1 MMQSRLT
8 QLTQMFLQ
16 QTKTLTKLPFATAA
30 SGFTPLA
37 SVANTFKVRYYA
49 GGTDA
54 AGGLGT
60 QKNGVFFSFDG
71 GLDLDDDPDA
81 KLYINKTTPKYS
93 YKVGDSWDYTIA
105 VKNVTKESK
114 AVTAENV
121 TVDDS
126 VPAGLKINSVSTSKG
141 TATHSGNKVTATIG
155 DLAQDA
161 TATVKV
167 NVTALEAGNGQ
178 ELYNA
183 ANADANN
190 APRVWDDAKV
200 AVNSANVQVDKVVDK
215 YEYAVGEKAN
225 FTVKVKNTKGIAE
238 NLTVSDALP
247 SGMKLDYDSV
257 KISGVPAN
265 VDVRIHGPADKPN
278 DLMDTNEKGLTETK
292 TITATKSKSGDNGWA
307 YKINYLPANS
317 TATITFSATATE
329 AGNGKEQIRKAFFRI
344 SKYHSLFFFS
354 G

>member
-1 MMQSRLT
+1 M
-8 QLTQMFLQ
+8 
-16 QTKTLTKLPFATAA
+16 
-30 SGFTPLA
+30 
-37 SVANTFKVRYYA
+37 
-49 GGTDA
+49 
-54 AGGLGT
+54 
-60 QKNGVFFSFDG
+60 
-71 GLDLDDDPDA
+71 
-81 KLYINKTTPKYS
+81 
-93 YKVGDSWDYTIA
+93 GDSWDYTIA

-215 YEYAVGEKAN
+215 YE
-225 FTVKVKNTKGIAE
+225 
-238 NLTVSDALP
+238 
-247 SGMKLDYDSV
+247 
-257 KISGVPAN
+257 
-265 VDVRIHGPADKPN
+265 
-278 DLMDTNEKGLTETK
+278 
-292 TITATKSKSGDNGWA
+292 
-307 YKINYLPANS
+307 
-317 TATITFSATATE
+317 
-329 AGNGKEQIRKAFFRI
+329 
-344 SKYHSLFFFS
+344 
-354 G
+354 